1 MCTRRWLK
9 KGNEDPDPST
19 LSRQSSVFVATN
31 ASCSHFLLC
40 SRWRQF
46 HRLSLFHSSHPLMEV
61 HWGASTSIQN
71 TAEWEQHEV
80 SWVTHG
86 PSGELGPTP
95 SGWALQGMQNRRMA
109 VRGHRAACNLLSWEK
124 EEHIPLL
131 PSWLPVGDKALV
143 WSPTEKHCFTSSLH
157 FQPLAQNMT
166 KRELQFIKNQPLGL
180 IILLELTFILLL
192 GQNAST

>member
-9 KGNEDPDPST
+9 KGNEDLDPST

-46 HRLSLFHSSHPLMEV
+46 HRLSLFHSSHSLMEV

-86 PSGELGPTP
+86 PSGEPGPTQVAEHYKGCRTK
-95 SGWALQGMQNRRMA
+95 GWQCEATGLPATCWAGRRKSTFPCCPHGCLLVTKLLFGALLRST
-109 VRGHRAACNLLSWEK
+109 V
-124 EEHIPLL
+124 L
-131 PSWLPVGDKALV
+131 P
-143 WSPTEKHCFTSSLH
+143 HHFISSLWPRIWPNVNYNLSRTSPWGWSS
-157 FQPLAQNMT
+157 F
-166 KRELQFIKNQPLGL
+166 
-180 IILLELTFILLL
+180 
-192 GQNAST
+192 